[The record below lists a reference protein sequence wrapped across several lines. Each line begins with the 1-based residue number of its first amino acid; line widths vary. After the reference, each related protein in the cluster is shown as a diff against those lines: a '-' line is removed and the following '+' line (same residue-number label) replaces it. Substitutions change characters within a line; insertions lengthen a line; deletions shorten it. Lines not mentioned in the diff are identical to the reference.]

1 MSKVVFGLSLILLG
15 IFVANASIS
24 CPSAYADFNQNYVL
38 SGGEKYTILGGGGI
52 LRSPVTDNPS
62 NCAIQCLYQKS
73 SGGGQVRTWNGISNL
88 KLTGGDWVIDC
99 NEVAKSASSTG
110 CGGSCSFYAFVY
122 DSNALSQDTQLGA
135 NYDANSKIAI
145 EKTKLVSSSCPSDVN
160 VPTGEYTLPYLEIKN
175 IGQTVDCSAV
185 KFTTDPDLDGNAH
198 TFKGQWKLKD
208 PATGFITPRGGINL
222 PVYTIDPNDGLT
234 MINYGVEQLNNQGKI
249 YFTGDFVLKATIEC
263 GAKCTSFASCDAKKD
278 APYVKVFECPP
289 YTITGPATNSNANT
303 KRGFDDLDY

>member
-122 DSNALSQDTQLGA
+122 DSNALSQDTQL
-135 NYDANSKIAI
+135 
-145 EKTKLVSSSCPSDVN
+145 
-160 VPTGEYTLPYLEIKN
+160 VPTMMLIPKSLLKKPNLLVHHVQVMLMYRLVNILYLI
-175 IGQTVDCSAV
+175 
-185 KFTTDPDLDGNAH
+185 
-198 TFKGQWKLKD
+198 
-208 PATGFITPRGGINL
+208 
-222 PVYTIDPNDGLT
+222 
-234 MINYGVEQLNNQGKI
+234 
-249 YFTGDFVLKATIEC
+249 
-263 GAKCTSFASCDAKKD
+263 
-278 APYVKVFECPP
+278 
-289 YTITGPATNSNANT
+289 
-303 KRGFDDLDY
+303 